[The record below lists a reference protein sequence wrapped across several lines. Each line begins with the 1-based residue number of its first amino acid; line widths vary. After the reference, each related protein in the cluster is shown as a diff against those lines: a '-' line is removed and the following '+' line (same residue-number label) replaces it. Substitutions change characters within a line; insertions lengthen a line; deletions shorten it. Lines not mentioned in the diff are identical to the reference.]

1 MEFLDPYICPELI
14 ILPELR
20 DHLPGVP
27 ETTDAELERQLLS
40 TNGAVDSVVVW
51 KGRNIITD
59 GHRRYRFC
67 RKHNLRFPVREM
79 DYADI
84 QAVKDWMDSW
94 ENSRRNMSPPEKAQ
108 LLARR
113 FDCLRREN
121 PGLSSKA
128 TADLVGK
135 EQNVD
140 RATVYRARQ
149 QDKALKSLPDDLRAR
164 ITSQEVRLSLEDLL
178 SVADLGELH
187 QRGVF
192 KQYDDELAAGSQV
205 TFHEILQ
212 GEGKASDD
220 DDIEEFAVE
229 EPEDDEPD
237 PEPDNPDSDE
247 TSYDE
252 DDFDEVAPCDQ
263 MQGDDIPFPVDPEKP
278 VEPPKG
284 GPLPEPGEIRERE
297 DRRPSNKPVR
307 DQLKIAE
314 KLIGKVNQ
322 ILLEL
327 QDNNPKLFIECRSPL
342 LAVGAGIRKW
352 QGAAS

>member
-67 RKHNLRFPVREM
+67 KKHNLRFPVREM
-79 DYADI
+79 DYVDI

-121 PGLSSKA
+121 PDLSSKA

-149 QDKALKSLPDDLRAR
+149 QDKALKSLPDDLRVR

-187 QRGVF
+187 QRAVF
-192 KQYDDELAAGSQV
+192 KQYDDELAAGNTT

-212 GEGKASDD
+212 GEGKSSDE

-237 PEPDNPDSDE
+237 LEPDSTDSDPDE
-247 TSYDE
+247 TDYDE
-252 DDFDEVAPCDQ
+252 DDFESVAPCDQ
-263 MQGDDIPFPVDPEKP
+263 TEDEPTEQEWVT
-278 VEPPKG
+278 EPPT
-284 GPLPEPGEIRERE
+284 EPVTEP
-297 DRRPSNKPVR
+297 DRPSRPSNKPVR
-307 DQLKIAE
+307 DQLRIAE